1 MTDTRSIDS
10 ITEGT
15 RFRNDLGDITGLA
28 ASITAL
34 GLLHPIVIDP
44 DGVLIAGG
52 RRLIAC
58 RELGWDEVPVHVVDN
73 LADAADRLA
82 AERDENT
89 ERKPMT
95 PSELVTLAKAIEAI
109 EAPKAKARQQ
119 NGAALGGQ
127 IKNGQ
132 VPCADA
138 GTRQAQR
145 PRTRDVVAGAVGIG
159 RTNLANAK
167 KIVEGAEAGDPRA
180 IEAREQMDRTG
191 EIQPAYEHM
200 IGKRISHP
208 ERGEPAPPRKRPVK
222 NYPGRAP
229 VRAMEGAVSTLSG
242 LTGPMRDLSA
252 ADFADL
258 DPDTRARW
266 TRDLT
271 DAMAAIRRVRDLI
284 KGEN

>member
-1 MTDTRSIDS
+1 MTETRAIDS
-10 ITEGT
+10 IVVSK
-15 RFRNDLGDITGLA
+15 RYRDDLGDITGLA

-44 DGVLIAGG
+44 DDVLIAGG

-58 RELGWDEVPVHVVDN
+58 RELGWVEVPVHVVDN

-95 PSELVTLAKAIEAI
+95 PSELVALAKAIEAI
-109 EAPKAKARQQ
+109 EAPKAAARRQEA
-119 NGAALGGQ
+119 GRAHGR
-127 IKNGQ
+127 GQ
-132 VPCADA
+132 VEP
-138 GTRQAQR
+138 TSAQPIERR
-145 PRTRDVVAGAVGIG
+145 PQTRDVVAGAVGIG
-159 RTNLANAK
+159 RTNLSNAK
-167 KIVEGAEAGDPRA
+167 KIIEAAEAGDPRA
-180 IEAREQMDRTG
+180 IEAKEQMDRTG
-191 EIQPAYEHM
+191 QIQPAYEHM

-208 ERGEPAPPRKRPVK
+208 ERGAPAPHRRRPVK

-258 DPDTRARW
+258 DADTRARW

>member
-1 MTDTRSIDS
+1 MTETRPVDS
-10 ITEGT
+10 IVVSK
-15 RFRNDLGDITGLA
+15 RYRDDLGDITGLA

-44 DGVLIAGG
+44 DDVLIAGG

-58 RELGWDEVPVHVVDN
+58 RELGWAEVPVHVVDN

-95 PSELVTLAKAIEAI
+95 PSELVALAKAIEAI
-109 EAPKAKARQQ
+109 EAPKAAERQQ
-119 NGAALGGQ
+119 AGRQRGAD
-127 IKNGQ
+127 
-132 VPCADA
+132 VTA
-138 GTRQAQR
+138 GRLPASAGAKPSVQ
-145 PRTRDVVAGAVGIG
+145 TRDVVAGAVGIG
-159 RTNLANAK
+159 RTNLSNAK
-167 KIVEGAEAGDPRA
+167 KIIEAAEAGDPRA
-180 IEAREQMDRTG
+180 IEAKEQMDRTG
-191 EIQPAYEHM
+191 QIQPAYEYM

-208 ERGEPAPPRKRPVK
+208 ERGAPAALRKRPVK

-258 DPDTRARW
+258 DADTRARW